1 MTRVDSRTDTSAGES
16 SRSVVGN
23 ILRGSLGNLVEWYD
37 FYVFSAFAVYFGSS
51 FFSKTDPLSNTLN
64 VLGIFAVGFLMR
76 PIGGWLFGRIA
87 DRRGR
92 RYALTL
98 SVLLMAAGSAIILF
112 APTYETIG
120 SAAAVLLLIA
130 RLLQGLSVGGE
141 YGTSA
146 TYMSEVATRNRRGY
160 YSSFQYVT
168 LVGGQVLALTVQI
181 ILQQVLSEEALT
193 SWGWRIAFGIGAL
206 TALSVLWLRRGMD
219 ESLTADQL
227 AAATRGKADSTRG
240 RTEAQPGTLR
250 LLFSQPKPF
259 FLVFGLTLGGT
270 VAFYTYTTY
279 MQLFMINTSG
289 IPKTT
294 VTWVNFLA
302 LLVFLVLQPVYGHI
316 SDRIGRR
323 PLLLF
328 FGIGG
333 VLITWPILS
342 TLAGTSNP
350 VAAFG
355 LMLGA
360 LVVVCGY
367 TSINA
372 IVKAELFPSSVR
384 ALGVGLAY
392 GLANAIFGGSAPYVG
407 TWFKSIGHERW
418 FFTYVTVCI
427 ALSLAV
433 YAFGFTNKGETHLD
447 RERGHA
453 YEPPTP
459 VAAGTPGVP
468 QGSSGSR

>member
-1 MTRVDSRTDTSAGES
+1 MTEAGSSTLSPPPEQ

-37 FYVFSAFAVYFGSS
+37 FYIFSAFAIYFGSS
-51 FFSKTDPLSNTLN
+51 FFDEADPVSTTLN

-98 SVLLMAAGSAIILF
+98 SVLLMALGSLIILVT
-112 APTYETIG
+112 PTYDTIG
-120 SAAAVLLLIA
+120 SAAAVLLLFA

-146 TYMSEVATRNRRGY
+146 TYMSEVATSNRRGY
-160 YSSFQYVT
+160 FSSFQYVT
-168 LVGGQVLALTVQI
+168 LVGGQVRALTVQI
-181 ILQQVLSEEALT
+181 ILQRILSEEALT
-193 SWGWRIAFGIGAL
+193 AWGWRIAFGIGAL
-206 TALSVLWLRRGMD
+206 TAVTVLWLRRGMD
-219 ESLTADQL
+219 ESLSPEQR
-227 AAATRGKADSTRG
+227 AAAQAPAASSQDRS
-240 RTEAQPGTLR
+240 EPQPGTLR
-250 LLFSQPKPF
+250 LLFSHPKPF

-294 VTWVNFLA
+294 VTWINFSA
-302 LLVFLVLQPVYGHI
+302 LVIFMLLQPVYGHI

-333 VLITWPILS
+333 VLITWPVLS
-342 TLAGTSNP
+342 TLSGTTNP
-350 VAAFG
+350 FGAFG

-360 LVVVCGY
+360 LLVVCGY

-427 ALSLAV
+427 AISLAV
-433 YAFGFTNKGETHLD
+433 YVFGFKNKGETHLD

-453 YEPPTP
+453 YEPAPLEP
-459 VAAGTPGVP
+459 AGRP
-468 QGSSGSR
+468 R

>member
-1 MTRVDSRTDTSAGES
+1 MTSVEDSTGSRTGES

-37 FYVFSAFAVYFGSS
+37 FYAFSAFAVYFGSS

-98 SVLLMAAGSAIILF
+98 SVLLMAAGSAIILVT
-112 APTYETIG
+112 PTYATIG
-120 SAAAVLLLIA
+120 SAAAVLLLVA

-146 TYMSEVATRNRRGY
+146 TYMSEVATSNRRGY

-193 SWGWRIAFGIGAL
+193 SWGWRIAFAIGAL

-219 ESLTADQL
+219 ESLSAEQL
-227 AAATRGKADSTRG
+227 AAARANPVSGDTSRDRD
-240 RTEAQPGTLR
+240 EAQPGTLR
-250 LLFSQPKPF
+250 LLFSHPKPF

-294 VTWVNFLA
+294 VTRVNFLA
-302 LLVFLVLQPVYGHI
+302 LLVFLVLQPLYGHI

-323 PLLLF
+323 PLLVF
-328 FGIGG
+328 FGVGG
-333 VLITWPILS
+333 VLITWPVLS

-427 ALSLAV
+427 AISLAV
-433 YAFGFTNKGETHLD
+433 YVFGFTNKGETHLD

-453 YEPPTP
+453 YEPSPP
-459 VAAGTPGVP
+459 VP
-468 QGSSGSR
+468 SR

>member
-1 MTRVDSRTDTSAGES
+1 MQ
-16 SRSVVGN
+16 RSVVGN

-37 FYVFSAFAVYFGSS
+37 FYVFSAFAVYFGPS
-51 FFSKTDPLSNTLN
+51 FFSPTDQVSSTLN

-98 SVLLMAAGSAIILF
+98 SVMLMAAGSAIILVT
-112 APTYETIG
+112 PTYATIG
-120 SAAAVLLLIA
+120 SAAAVLLLLA

-146 TYMSEVATRNRRGY
+146 TYMSEVATSTRRGY

-181 ILQQVLSEEALT
+181 ILQQVLSEQQLT
-193 SWGWRIAFGIGAL
+193 SWGWRIAFGIGAV
-206 TALSVLWLRRGMD
+206 TAVSVLWLRRGMD
-219 ESLTADQL
+219 ESLTPDQR
-227 AAATRGKADSTRG
+227 AAAQGAATAAGT
-240 RTEAQPGTLR
+240 AQPGTMK
-250 LLFSQPKPF
+250 LLFSNPKPF

-289 IPKTT
+289 IAKTT
-294 VTWVNFLA
+294 VTMINFSA
-302 LLVFLVLQPVYGHI
+302 LVIFMVLQPLYGHL

-323 PLLLF
+323 PLLIF
-328 FGIGG
+328 FGVGG
-333 VLITWPILS
+333 VLITWPLLS
-342 TLAGTSNP
+342 TLARTQNP
-350 VAAFG
+350 FGAFG

-360 LVVVCGY
+360 LLVVCGY

-407 TWFKSIGHERW
+407 TWFKSMGHERW

-427 ALSLAV
+427 AISLAV
-433 YAFGFTNKGETHLD
+433 YVFGFRNKGETHLD

-453 YEPPTP
+453 YVPSQP
-459 VAAGTPGVP
+459 VV
-468 QGSSGSR
+468 R

>member
-1 MTRVDSRTDTSAGES
+1 
-16 SRSVVGN
+16 
-23 ILRGSLGNLVEWYD
+23 
-37 FYVFSAFAVYFGSS
+37 
-51 FFSKTDPLSNTLN
+51 
-64 VLGIFAVGFLMR
+64 VGFLMR

-98 SVLLMAAGSAIILF
+98 SVLMMAAGSAVILVTPSY
-112 APTYETIG
+112 ATIG
-120 SAAAVLLLIA
+120 SAAAVLLLLA

-146 TYMSEVATRNRRGY
+146 TYMSEVATSTRRGY

-168 LVGGQVLALTVQI
+168 LVGGQVLALAVQI
-181 ILQQVLSEEALT
+181 VLQQVLTEQQLT
-193 SWGWRIAFGIGAL
+193 SWGWRIAFGIGAV
-206 TALSVLWLRRGMD
+206 TAVSVLWLRRGMD
-219 ESLTADQL
+219 ESLTAEQREAARGG
-227 AAATRGKADSTRG
+227 AAAAGSDG
-240 RTEAQPGTLR
+240 RASGPQPGTLR
-250 LLFSQPKPF
+250 LLFSNPKPF

-294 VTWVNFLA
+294 VTWVNASA
-302 LLVFLVLQPVYGHI
+302 LIIFMLLQPVYGAV

-323 PLLLF
+323 PLLIF
-328 FGIGG
+328 FGVGG
-333 VLITWPILS
+333 VLLTWPVLS
-342 TLAGTSNP
+342 TLARTQNP
-350 VAAFG
+350 YGAFA
-355 LMLGA
+355 LMLTA
-360 LVVVCGY
+360 LLVVCGY

-418 FFTYVTVCI
+418 FFTYVTLCV
-427 ALSLAV
+427 AVSLAV
-433 YAFGFTNKGETHLD
+433 YVLGFTNKGETHLD

-453 YEPPTP
+453 YQPRPGT
-459 VAAGTPGVP
+459 AA
-468 QGSSGSR
+468 RR

>member
-1 MTRVDSRTDTSAGES
+1 MTSVEESTQSRAGEG

-23 ILRGSLGNLVEWYD
+23 IMRGSLGNLVEWYD
-37 FYVFSAFAVYFGSS
+37 FYAFSAFAVYFGSS
-51 FFSKTDPLSNTLN
+51 FFDESDPVSTTLN

-98 SVLLMAAGSAIILF
+98 SVLLMAAGSAIILVT
-112 APTYETIG
+112 PTYATIG
-120 SAAAVLLLIA
+120 SAAAVLLLVA

-146 TYMSEVATRNRRGY
+146 TYMSEVATSNRRGY

-193 SWGWRIAFGIGAL
+193 SWGWRIAFAIGAL

-219 ESLTADQL
+219 ESLSAEQR
-227 AAATRGKADSTRG
+227 AAARGNTAAGAARDRD
-240 RTEAQPGTLR
+240 EAQPGTLR
-250 LLFSQPKPF
+250 LLFSHPKPF

-294 VTWVNFLA
+294 VTRVNFLA
-302 LLVFLVLQPVYGHI
+302 LLIFLVLQPLYGHI

-323 PLLLF
+323 PLLVF
-328 FGIGG
+328 FGVGG
-333 VLITWPILS
+333 VLITWPVLS
-342 TLAGTSNP
+342 TLAGTRNP

-355 LMLGA
+355 LMVGA

-427 ALSLAV
+427 AISLAV
-433 YAFGFTNKGETHLD
+433 YVFGFTNKGETHLD

-453 YEPPTP
+453 YEPSPPVPT
-459 VAAGTPGVP
+459 
-468 QGSSGSR
+468 R

>member
-1 MTRVDSRTDTSAGES
+1 MSQTRTDTPSGRQP
-16 SRSVVGN
+16 RSVVGN

-37 FYVFSAFAVYFGSS
+37 FYVFSAFAVYFSSS
-51 FFSKTDPLSNTLN
+51 FFRASDPLSSTLN

-98 SVLLMAAGSAIILF
+98 SVLLMAAGSGIIVLT
-112 APTYETIG
+112 PNYDTIG
-120 SAAAVLLLIA
+120 SAAAVLLLVA

-146 TYMSEVATRNRRGY
+146 TYMSEVATRHRRGY

-193 SWGWRIAFGIGAL
+193 DWGWRIAFGIGAV
-206 TALSVLWLRRGMD
+206 TAVSVLWLRRGMD
-219 ESLTADQL
+219 ESLTAEQL
-227 AAATRGKADSTRG
+227 DAARDAAPAASGRGTA
-240 RTEAQPGTLR
+240 AQPGTLR
-250 LLFSQPKPF
+250 LLFSHPKPF

-279 MQLFMINTSG
+279 MQLFMINTSH

-294 VTWVNFLA
+294 VTRVNFAA
-302 LLVFLVLQPVYGHI
+302 LVVFMVLQPVYGHL

-328 FGIGG
+328 FGVGG
-333 VLITWPILS
+333 VLLTWPILS

-350 VAAFG
+350 YAAFG

-360 LVVVCGY
+360 LLVVCGY

-407 TWFKSIGHERW
+407 TWFKSMGHERW

-427 ALSLAV
+427 AISLAV
-433 YAFGFTNKGETHLD
+433 YVFGFTNKGVTQLD
-447 RERGHA
+447 RELGHA
-453 YEPPTP
+453 YEPRPET
-459 VAAGTPGVP
+459 AGTPG
-468 QGSSGSR
+468 RR

>member
-1 MTRVDSRTDTSAGES
+1 MSEPRPSTSSTTVEQP
-16 SRSVVGN
+16 RSVVGN
-23 ILRGSLGNLVEWYD
+23 IIRGSLGNLVEWYD
-37 FYVFSAFAVYFGSS
+37 FYVFSAFAVYFSSS
-51 FFSKTDPLSNTLN
+51 FFSQSDPVSSTLN

-98 SVLLMAAGSAIILF
+98 SVLLMAAGSAIILVT
-112 APTYETIG
+112 PTYATIG
-120 SAAAVLLLIA
+120 SAAAVLLLVA

-146 TYMSEVATRNRRGY
+146 TYMSEVATSHRRGY

-181 ILQQVLSEEALT
+181 ILQQVLSEEDLT

-206 TALSVLWLRRGMD
+206 SALTVLWLRRGMT
-219 ESLTADQL
+219 ESLSPEQL
-227 AAATRGKADSTRG
+227 AAVRDQAAATPPANG
-240 RTEAQPGTLR
+240 RAEAQPGTLR
-250 LLFSQPKPF
+250 LLFSHPKPF

-279 MQLFMINTSG
+279 MQLFMINTSH

-294 VTWVNFLA
+294 VTRINFCA
-302 LLVFLVLQPVYGHI
+302 LVVFMLLQPLYGHL

-328 FGIGG
+328 FGVGG
-333 VLITWPILS
+333 VLVTWPILS

-350 VAAFG
+350 YAAFA
-355 LMLGA
+355 LMLSA

-418 FFTYVTVCI
+418 FFTYVTICI
-427 ALSLAV
+427 AISLAV
-433 YAFGFTNKGETHLD
+433 YAFGFTNKGVTQLD
-447 RERGHA
+447 RELGHA
-453 YEPPTP
+453 YEPELTT
-459 VAAGTPGVP
+459 AGKST
-468 QGSSGSR
+468 QR

>member
-1 MTRVDSRTDTSAGES
+1 MTSVKDSTRSRAGES

-37 FYVFSAFAVYFGSS
+37 FYAFSAFAVYFGSS

-98 SVLLMAAGSAIILF
+98 SVLLMAAGSAIILVT
-112 APTYETIG
+112 PTYATIG
-120 SAAAVLLLIA
+120 SAAAVLLLVA

-146 TYMSEVATRNRRGY
+146 TYMSEVATSNRRGY

-219 ESLTADQL
+219 ESLSAEQL
-227 AAATRGKADSTRG
+227 AAARANPATGDTG
-240 RTEAQPGTLR
+240 RDRDEAQPGTLR
-250 LLFSQPKPF
+250 LLFSHPKPF

-294 VTWVNFLA
+294 VTRVNFLA
-302 LLVFLVLQPVYGHI
+302 LLVFLVLQPLYGHI

-323 PLLLF
+323 PLLVF
-328 FGIGG
+328 FGVGG
-333 VLITWPILS
+333 VLITWPVLS

-427 ALSLAV
+427 AISLAV
-433 YAFGFTNKGETHLD
+433 YVFGFTNKGETHLD

-453 YEPPTP
+453 YEPSTP
-459 VAAGTPGVP
+459 VP
-468 QGSSGSR
+468 SR

>member
-1 MTRVDSRTDTSAGES
+1 LSGTGVSTSTTGEH

-23 ILRGSLGNLVEWYD
+23 IMRGSLGNLVEWYD
-37 FYVFSAFAVYFGSS
+37 FYVFSAFAVYFGAS
-51 FFSKTDPLSNTLN
+51 FFDEADPVSTTLN

-98 SVLLMAAGSAIILF
+98 SVLLMALGSAIILVT
-112 APTYETIG
+112 PTYDTIG
-120 SAAAVLLLIA
+120 SAAAVLLLLA

-146 TYMSEVATRNRRGY
+146 TYMSEVATSHRRGY

-181 ILQQVLSEEALT
+181 VLQQVLTEEQLT
-193 SWGWRIAFGIGAL
+193 SWGWRIAFAIGAA
-206 TALSVLWLRRGMD
+206 TAVSVLWLRRGMD

-227 AAATRGKADSTRG
+227 AAARGQAGSASARDRSV
-240 RTEAQPGTLR
+240 AQPGTLR
-250 LLFSQPKPF
+250 LLFSNPKPF

-294 VTWVNFLA
+294 VTWINFSA
-302 LLVFLVLQPVYGHI
+302 LVIFMLLQPVYGHV

-323 PLLLF
+323 PLLIF
-328 FGIGG
+328 FGVGG
-333 VLITWPILS
+333 VLITWPVLS
-342 TLAGTSNP
+342 TLARTSSP
-350 VAAFG
+350 FAAFG

-360 LVVVCGY
+360 LLVVCGY

-418 FFTYVTVCI
+418 FFTYVTICI
-427 ALSLAV
+427 AISLAV
-433 YAFGFTNKGETHLD
+433 YVFGFTNKGETHLD

-453 YEPPTP
+453 YQPRPEP
-459 VAAGTPGVP
+459 AG
-468 QGSSGSR
+468 RR

>member
-1 MTRVDSRTDTSAGES
+1 VTGASTTSVTQPEP
-16 SRSVVGN
+16 RSVVGN

-51 FFSKTDPLSNTLN
+51 FFSPSDPVSTTLN

-98 SVLLMAAGSAIILF
+98 SVLLMAAGSAIILVTPSY
-112 APTYETIG
+112 ATIG
-120 SAAAVLLLIA
+120 SAAAVLLLLA

-146 TYMSEVATRNRRGY
+146 TYMSEVATSSRRGY

-181 ILQQVLSEEALT
+181 ILQQVLTDEQLT
-193 SWGWRIAFGIGAL
+193 SWGWRIAFGIGAV
-206 TALSVLWLRRGMD
+206 TAVSVLWLRRGMD
-219 ESLTADQL
+219 ESLTPEQL
-227 AAATRGKADSTRG
+227 AAARARRSEATAPGQPQS
-240 RTEAQPGTLR
+240 AQPGTLK
-250 LLFSQPKPF
+250 LLFSNPKPF

-294 VTWVNFLA
+294 VTWVNFSA
-302 LLVFLVLQPVYGHI
+302 LIIFMVLQPVYGYV

-323 PLLLF
+323 PLLIF
-328 FGIGG
+328 FGVGG
-333 VLITWPILS
+333 VLITWPVLS
-342 TLAGTSNP
+342 TLAGTQNP
-350 VAAFG
+350 YGAFA
-355 LMLGA
+355 LMLTA
-360 LVVVCGY
+360 LLVVCGY

-418 FFTYVTVCI
+418 FFTYVTICI
-427 ALSLAV
+427 AISLAV
-433 YAFGFTNKGETHLD
+433 YVLGFTNKGETHLD

-453 YEPPTP
+453 YEPRPLDR
-459 VAAGTPGVP
+459 AG
-468 QGSSGSR
+468 RR